1 MCVHNLEIFV
11 RIITSK
17 SIISTDELEAVNFE
31 DKDRAC
37 KNVIG
42 LRYLGEKSKGTL
54 IFRILEHFLH
64 LKIS

>member
-31 DKDRAC
+31 DKERAC

-42 LRYLGEKSKGTL
+42 LRYLGEN
-54 IFRILEHFLH
+54 
-64 LKIS
+64 